1 MNKIKS
7 LLQYAP
13 LTNRLTYL
21 SAHQIADLFYSQV
34 LTSYEI
40 ANSEDLKR
48 CVIFCCAHLST
59 AVNLS
64 ICNYWISIFEN
75 IYLIPKKASL
85 NTSLLCHVANPTRIL
100 QARERSDFNRTIG
113 EIKAILST
121 SDFPVIIFDIG
132 GYFAPYV
139 DEISELLGDRLRL
152 VIEDTANGHVK
163 YESTA
168 YFATSASFK
177 SVAYDS
183 YKMAENVMVASI
195 ILGHLRSFIP
205 DWSSYKSSLVIG
217 YGRIGRSL
225 CFGLR
230 SRGVKNLVVVES
242 DKARAFMAM
251 AEGFETL
258 APSQL
263 SQKVSRFDYCF
274 SMSGRH
280 GVTPVVLSALK
291 NNSYISVVTSY
302 DDEFEKSIKDLF
314 ELGGREALRWEGK
327 TLNVVNRGRPI
338 NLSRFA
344 AFDARN
350 LSLHFLFGRIFA
362 SFLRSLG
369 FEQVSDWEKRA
380 YIDIINEIQ
389 S

>member
-132 GYFAPYV
+132 GYF
-139 DEISELLGDRLRL
+139 LLLMWMR
-152 VIEDTANGHVK
+152 
-163 YESTA
+163 Y
-168 YFATSASFK
+168 
-177 SVAYDS
+177 
-183 YKMAENVMVASI
+183 
-195 ILGHLRSFIP
+195 
-205 DWSSYKSSLVIG
+205 
-217 YGRIGRSL
+217 
-225 CFGLR
+225 
-230 SRGVKNLVVVES
+230 
-242 DKARAFMAM
+242 
-251 AEGFETL
+251 
-258 APSQL
+258 
-263 SQKVSRFDYCF
+263 
-274 SMSGRH
+274 
-280 GVTPVVLSALK
+280 
-291 NNSYISVVTSY
+291 
-302 DDEFEKSIKDLF
+302 
-314 ELGGREALRWEGK
+314 
-327 TLNVVNRGRPI
+327 
-338 NLSRFA
+338 
-344 AFDARN
+344 
-350 LSLHFLFGRIFA
+350 
-362 SFLRSLG
+362 
-369 FEQVSDWEKRA
+369 
-380 YIDIINEIQ
+380 Q
-389 S
+389 SC